1 MTITPS
7 DIQKIAHLAR
17 IQINEYDITEYT
29 KNLNNIMGL
38 VDQMNGVNTQQVQPM
53 SHSFDESQR
62 LREDKITCG
71 DRRDALLAI
80 APSTEFGLYLVP
92 QVIE

>member
-1 MTITPS
+1 MTITPAE
-7 DIQKIAHLAR
+7 IQKIAHLAR
-17 IQINEYDITEYT
+17 IQINEYDIIEYT
-29 KNLNNIMGL
+29 KNLNNIMGV
-38 VDQMNGVNTQQVQPM
+38 VDQMNGVNTQGVQPM
-53 SHSFDESQR
+53 SHSFDETQR
-62 LREDKITCG
+62 LRDDVVTRG

>member
-1 MTITPS
+1 MTITLKE
-7 DIQKIAHLAR
+7 IENIAHLAR
-17 IQINEYDITEYT
+17 IQINEYDITIYT

-38 VDQMNGVNTQQVQPM
+38 VDQMNGIDTQGVKPM
-53 SHSFDESQR
+53 SHSFDETQR
-62 LREDKITCG
+62 LREDVVTRG
-71 DRRDALLAI
+71 NRRDPLLAI

>member
-38 VDQMNGVNTQQVQPM
+38 VDQMNGVNTQEIQPM
-53 SHSFDESQR
+53 SHSFDDSQR
-62 LREDKITCG
+62 LRDDKITCT
-71 DRRDALLAI
+71 DQRDALLAI